1 MEFEQELQLVIVS
14 VTLGGIIGLMSSI
27 TMFLIQ
33 RYIDTKGKVLIFYKK
48 TFVDIDKDVKG
59 GFSEKDSVVDL
70 SIPLVFEFQNTTNTT
85 KVIRD
90 ISLFLY
96 KNGKKLNKTYQ
107 INFIKKSNSKG
118 GKITKEEKIEFGS
131 EKNSYSFVIPQ
142 HSIQKQ
148 YCYFG
153 YFIQKEEIQN
163 NIFDEIRL
171 RYFNENNKEKV
182 SKFMKI
188 ENCWRIQNFEVDNEW
203 RKL

>member
-96 KNGKKLNKTYQ
+96 KNGKKLNKIYQ

-118 GKITKEEKIEFGS
+118 EK
-131 EKNSYSFVIPQ
+131 
-142 HSIQKQ
+142 
-148 YCYFG
+148 
-153 YFIQKEEIQN
+153 
-163 NIFDEIRL
+163 
-171 RYFNENNKEKV
+171 
-182 SKFMKI
+182 
-188 ENCWRIQNFEVDNEW
+188 
-203 RKL
+203 